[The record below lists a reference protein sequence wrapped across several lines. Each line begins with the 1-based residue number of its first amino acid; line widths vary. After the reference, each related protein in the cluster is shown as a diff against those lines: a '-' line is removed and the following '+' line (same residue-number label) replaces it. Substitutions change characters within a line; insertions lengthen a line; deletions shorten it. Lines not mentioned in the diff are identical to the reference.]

1 MENKNT
7 IGIKVRLLIMSLL
20 PIIILGIVL
29 SLLAS
34 NAIEEAVN
42 DEVIRNLNSVSYS
55 CEHMF
60 EDFVD
65 ITDPENKSRL
75 QDYCEYVKEM
85 TQVELTIFLGD
96 TRYATSVRDE
106 NGNLMVGTKA
116 SDFVIDTVMNKKE
129 EYSSR
134 DVEIGGEKY
143 FAFYIPTLDST
154 GTVTGMVFAGQPL
167 AYVAEIVSKAKSTMV
182 MISSII
188 FVIVIITS
196 ILVSRRLGQTITE
209 AVKYVTILSEG
220 KLDFAIS
227 EKICARGDELGQLG
241 RGIKNV
247 RNVLKE
253 IVGGIISHADELNK
267 NSAELHDMS
276 GSFETNSGQIA
287 STVDELSRSIV
298 SLSENVQN
306 CVNETSLIGEDID
319 DISEN
324 ISDLRMSMEEVRK
337 TSDET
342 KATITE
348 LSNANIS
355 SVEAVSH
362 IAEQVNA
369 TSSAVANIT
378 GITDTLTDITSQIN
392 LLSLNAS
399 IEAARAGE
407 AGRGF
412 AVVADE
418 IRKLADQSSSSTEDI
433 INIITNLTAE
443 SEKTLNITSEVK
455 KAILTEKESLDKASS
470 SFGVIQNGIDNI
482 GKAVDLVNDKTKQL
496 DIEKTSVVENV
507 TDLSSISEQNAAS
520 VEEASAGCE
529 ELSATSSM
537 LRENADAVN
546 KLAMEIR
553 EKLDFFC

>member
-1 MENKNT
+1 MN
-7 IGIKVRLLIMSLL
+7 
-20 PIIILGIVL
+20 
-29 SLLAS
+29 S
-34 NAIEEAVN
+34 N
-42 DEVIRNLNSVSYS
+42 
-55 CEHMF
+55 
-60 EDFVD
+60 
-65 ITDPENKSRL
+65 
-75 QDYCEYVKEM
+75 
-85 TQVELTIFLGD
+85 
-96 TRYATSVRDE
+96 
-106 NGNLMVGTKA
+106 
-116 SDFVIDTVMNKKE
+116 
-129 EYSSR
+129 
-134 DVEIGGEKY
+134 
-143 FAFYIPTLDST
+143 
-154 GTVTGMVFAGQPL
+154 
-167 AYVAEIVSKAKSTMV
+167 
-182 MISSII
+182 
-188 FVIVIITS
+188 
-196 ILVSRRLGQTITE
+196 
-209 AVKYVTILSEG
+209 
-220 KLDFAIS
+220 
-227 EKICARGDELGQLG
+227 
-241 RGIKNV
+241 
-247 RNVLKE
+247 
-253 IVGGIISHADELNK
+253 
-267 NSAELHDMS
+267 
-276 GSFETNSGQIA
+276 
-287 STVDELSRSIV
+287 
-298 SLSENVQN
+298 
-306 CVNETSLIGEDID
+306 DID